1 MTFVFKVKLIN
12 NHLSIIN
19 YKNYEFI
26 QRISTLQRQSGK
38 SSRFFSLG
46 RKWTAIPRF
55 LWRSR
60 CDFHWSQSSAL
71 CRKIEKSIGEIGLDD
86 KELETLADLT
96 GEKHNNGLAF
106 SFSDI
111 RLRVLPEA
119 VSKCFPSKALDFE
132 SVKETIIQLNPS
144 PKII

>member
-1 MTFVFKVKLIN
+1 MF
-12 NHLSIIN
+12 
-19 YKNYEFI
+19 
-26 QRISTLQRQSGK
+26 
-38 SSRFFSLG
+38 
-46 RKWTAIPRF
+46 
-55 LWRSR
+55 
-60 CDFHWSQSSAL
+60 
-71 CRKIEKSIGEIGLDD
+71 EKSIGENGLND

-132 SVKETIIQLNPS
+132 SVKETIIQFPANY
-144 PKII
+144 PKKRFRLCAKGRQYLIEPE